1 MWISFTQYIQ
11 QVNTA
16 GKKQTHRY
24 REQTSGYLEEREGG
38 RGTEEYR
45 GKERF
50 IMGLYEI
57 MFVKL
62 LRIIKYYRI

>member
-1 MWISFTQYIQ
+1 MYIQ

-24 REQTSGYLEEREGG
+24 REQTSGYRRRGKEEGAI
-38 RGTEEYR
+38 EEYR